1 MKQLDCFHLEAS
13 IKHYVE
19 EKLSYSY
26 LQKYIDSP
34 QIDEDR
40 ISFLALPFTRG
51 GHGMN
56 EKELIQLIST
66 VMLIQIGLD
75 THEKVT
81 NSSSDSL
88 KERQLTVLAGVYFS
102 GQYYKILS
110 ELENVELINHL
121 AQAIKTVNESKISLY
136 KQEFQNM
143 GEVMESVKAIEST
156 LIASFLGHY
165 GTGRKIEL
173 AKETLFLRR
182 LLSEETLLDQNIP
195 TPLLS
200 AMKAIV
206 LFSTKEE
213 SRMAFNHKEVLG
225 RIMTHYITESKD
237 KISDML
243 RDSSFDGLL
252 IENRIGE
259 LLEQARPY
267 TKIFAEEG

>member
-1 MKQLDCFHLEAS
+1 MKHLDCFHLEAS

-40 ISFLALPFTRG
+40 ISFLLLPFTKGRQV
-51 GHGMN
+51 M
-56 EKELIQLIST
+56 EEQEIIRLIST

-81 NSSSDSL
+81 NSPNDSL

-110 ELENVELINHL
+110 ELENVSLINYL

-136 KQEFQNM
+136 KQEYINVQQIM
-143 GEVMESVKAIEST
+143 DSVKTIESAV
-156 LIASFLGHY
+156 INSFLSQH
-165 GTGRKIEL
+165 GTAHWQELVIEM
-173 AKETLFLRR
+173 LFLRR
-182 LLSEETLLDQNIP
+182 IVQENEKLELGEI
-195 TPLLS
+195 TPLHTSLKSTIFPADATS
-200 AMKAIV
+200 ALTLEQKQ
-206 LFSTKEE
+206 K
-213 SRMAFNHKEVLG
+213 LG
-225 RIMTHYITESKD
+225 RIYTGYIIESRD
-237 KISDML
+237 KIA
-243 RDSSFDGLL
+243 
-252 IENRIGE
+252 E
-259 LLEQARPY
+259 LLQSESYDGQFIEGRILSLLEHTRPY

>member
-1 MKQLDCFHLEAS
+1 MKHLDCFHLEAS

-40 ISFLALPFTRG
+40 ISFLVLPFSNGDQVLDEEEIIR
-51 GHGMN
+51 
-56 EKELIQLIST
+56 LIST

-81 NSSSDSL
+81 NSPSESL

-110 ELENVELINHL
+110 ELENVSLINHL

-136 KQEFQNM
+136 KQEYFNVPQIMN
-143 GEVMESVKAIEST
+143 SIKTIESAV
-156 LIASFLGHY
+156 IHSFFAHY
-165 GTGRKIEL
+165 GTAQWQEL
-173 AKETLFLRR
+173 VGEALFLRR
-182 LLSEETLLDQNIP
+182 MVIEERALEQGEITLLLPSIKSSLYPGDRGSSLTLEQKQKVGSIY
-195 TPLLS
+195 TGC
-200 AMKAIV
+200 II
-206 LFSTKEE
+206 E
-213 SRMAFNHKEVLG
+213 SR
-225 RIMTHYITESKD
+225 D
-237 KISDML
+237 KIVEML
-243 RDSSFDGLL
+243 RSESFDGHF
-252 IENRIGE
+252 IEGRILS
-259 LLEQARPY
+259 LLEHTKPY

>member
-1 MKQLDCFHLEAS
+1 MKHLDCFHLEAS

-40 ISFLALPFTRG
+40 ISFLVLPFTKG
-51 GHGMN
+51 
-56 EKELIQLIST
+56 EQVLKEEEIIRLIST

-81 NSSSDSL
+81 NSPSESL

-110 ELENVELINHL
+110 ELENVSLINQL
-121 AQAIKTVNESKISLY
+121 AQAIKIVNESKISLY
-136 KQEFQNM
+136 KQEYFSVQQIL
-143 GEVMESVKAIEST
+143 ESVKTIESA
-156 LIASFLGHY
+156 IINSFFEHY
-165 GTGRKIEL
+165 DTSQWKEL
-173 AKETLFLRR
+173 VCEAMFLRR
-182 LLSEETLLDQNIP
+182 MVYEEKKLEQGIM

-200 AMKAIV
+200 SIKSA
-206 LFSTKEE
+206 LFAGGTDLSLTLEQKQ
-213 SRMAFNHKEVLG
+213 KLG
-225 RIMTHYITESKD
+225 RIYTGYIIESRE
-237 KISDML
+237 KISEML
-243 RDSSFDGLL
+243 RSESFDGQF
-252 IENRIGE
+252 IEGRILS
-259 LLEQARPY
+259 LLEHTRPY